1 KWPCL
6 MSCVRRNHGV
16 NNPNLVVFTVE
27 SARVSLDPPERGMLK
42 LSVRGQSGLGS
53 LPKPKSAK
61 QQETGEKSP

>member
-1 KWPCL
+1 
-6 MSCVRRNHGV
+6 V